1 MDDDN
6 KSIGSELEEAAGN
19 GYDEEIM
26 PEPDVYQIRLTGPGL
41 SMERAVDGETAF
53 QVLGLLL
60 APGATALGPGILTGG
75 SGPAGVHSPRQ
86 PTRIAV
92 GEYVRSTGAKRYPDK
107 ILSIGAWLED
117 HQGVHSFT
125 RDEVKAQFRN
135 LGEPPPQNLSRDFQT
150 AVSYGWL
157 SPDSNQP
164 NAYWVTNTGREAMAA
179 QFAGDTKSRTR
190 RRPKKKAAEAPRGG
204 NDEV

>member
-1 MDDDN
+1 MDDEL
-6 KSIGSELEEAAGN
+6 SGSEIQEGADSGN
-19 GYDEEIM
+19 DKIK

-60 APGATALGPGILTGG
+60 APGATAHG
-75 SGPAGVHSPRQ
+75 SGVATGASGTAGVHSPRQ

-92 GEYVRSTGAKRYPDK
+92 GEYVRTTGAKRYPDK

-117 HQGVHSFT
+117 HQGAESFT

-157 SPDSNQP
+157 SPDSNQSS
-164 NAYWVTNTGREAMAA
+164 AYWITKTGREAMAA

-190 RRPKKKAAEAPRGG
+190 RRPKKKVAEAPRDG
-204 NDEV
+204 NDDV

>member
-1 MDDDN
+1 VGN
-6 KSIGSELEEAAGN
+6 ESSGSEIQEGADSGN
-19 GYDEEIM
+19 DEIV

-60 APGATALGPGILTGG
+60 APGATARG
-75 SGPAGVHSPRQ
+75 SGTVTGASGTAGVHSPRQ

-92 GEYVRSTGAKRYPDK
+92 GEYVRTRGAKRYPDK

-117 HQGVHSFT
+117 HQGADSFT

-157 SPDSNQP
+157 SPDSNQSS
-164 NAYWVTNTGREAMAA
+164 AYWVTKTGRDAMAA
-179 QFAGDTKSRTR
+179 QFAADTKSRTR
-190 RRPKKKAAEAPRGG
+190 RRPKKKAAEAPRDE
-204 NDEV
+204 NDHV